1 MSRKSHTG
9 KYIFV
14 TGGVVSSVGK
24 GLVSASLATLMESR
38 GFRIS
43 IIKCDPYINVDPG
56 TLSPFQH
63 GEVYVTKD
71 GAETDLDLGHYER
84 FTQLVLNRNHSLT
97 AGQVYKTVIEKERKG
112 DYLGRTVQVI
122 PHITDE
128 IKRRIRFAAGKADI
142 TVVEIGGTVGDIE
155 GLPFIE
161 AIRQMRIELKTE
173 NTLFAHVTF
182 VPFVPSAGE
191 LKSKPTQH
199 SVKALREVGLQ
210 PDFLICR
217 SNVSIDDS
225 LKSKIAL
232 FSNLN
237 GEDIITAKDVE
248 SIYEVPLLLA
258 KEGLDE
264 KVVRHFQLKT
274 KAPDISRWKT
284 LVSHLKKPE
293 TEVTIGLIG
302 KYVHLRDSYQSLHEA
317 LIHGGLAN
325 KARVHIKYIDSEKTL
340 NLKGLD
346 GILVP
351 GGFGDRGIQG
361 KLEAI
366 CHARENHIPF
376 LGICLGMQAAA
387 IEFARNVCS
396 LKKAHSR
403 EFQTAKAGQFVIDVM
418 PGQKNISKK
427 GGSMRLGSYSCDLKI
442 HSKTYK
448 IYRKK
453 RIHERHRHRYEF
465 NSQYAAVFEK
475 HGMNIAGNHQESG
488 GKLAEVLEIPS
499 HPWFIGVQ
507 FHPEFQS
514 KTHSP
519 APSVCEL
526 YQGLPQT
533 KRKEAFPFLI
543 PVVLWPPI
551 DVSIE
556 DIVEGE
562 TRKITITNYR
572 GEPLFENSTG
582 RSDRNSGEKVREE
595 FDGKC
600 SLYGGV

>member
-1 MSRKSHTG
+1 M
-9 KYIFV
+9 
-14 TGGVVSSVGK
+14 GK

-38 GFRIS
+38 GFQIS

-63 GEVYVTKD
+63 GEVYVTED

-97 AGQVYKTVIEKERKG
+97 AGQVYKKVIEKERKG

-128 IKRRIRFAAGKADI
+128 IKRRIRFASGKADI

-225 LKSKIAL
+225 LKAKIAL
-232 FSNLN
+232 FSNLS
-237 GEDIITAKDVE
+237 GKDIITAKDAE

-264 KVVRHFQLKT
+264 KVVRHFQLKS
-274 KAPDISRWKT
+274 KAPDISQWKT
-284 LVSHLKKPE
+284 LISHLKKPIKE
-293 TEVTIGLIG
+293 TTIGLIG

-325 KARVHIKYIDSEKTL
+325 KAKVHIEYIDSEKTL

-366 CHARENHIPF
+366 RHARETSVPF
-376 LGICLGMQAAA
+376 LGICLGMQVAA
-387 IEFARNVCS
+387 IEFARNICA

-403 EFQTAKAGQFVIDVM
+403 EFQTAKASQFVIDVM
-418 PGQKNISKK
+418 PGQKNIRKK
-427 GGSMRLGSYSCDLKI
+427 GGSMRLGSYSCDLKTN
-442 HSKTYK
+442 SKAYK
-448 IYRKK
+448 IYKK
-453 RIHERHRHRYEF
+453 RRIHERHRHRYEF
-465 NSQYAAVFEK
+465 NSQYAAIFEK
-475 HGMNIAGNHQESG
+475 NGMNIAGSHQASG
-488 GKLAEVLEIPS
+488 ETLAEVLEIPN

-514 KTHSP
+514 KPT
-519 APSVCEL
+519 APH
-526 YQGLPQT
+526 
-533 KRKEAFPFLI
+533 
-543 PVVLWPPI
+543 
-551 DVSIE
+551 
-556 DIVEGE
+556 
-562 TRKITITNYR
+562 
-572 GEPLFENSTG
+572 PLFVSFIKACLERKKKS
-582 RSDRNSGEKVREE
+582 SHS
-595 FDGKC
+595 
-600 SLYGGV
+600 